1 MSGIDRL
8 PCPDC
13 AEMVMR
19 AARVCPLCG
28 HEFSEIEQQLRTQG
42 VGLLKLPARGVSS
55 PRRPGPVPREV
66 PVCRSAQCAPRVVE
80 ALGDISIPAGWG
92 AAVQPSPLHS
102 RFPGVGDGRT
112 HWRLVVRF
120 TVPNPRPR
128 RPDVDRDAHIEW
140 TGCTARPF
148 NPWTV
153 RSFAVAGTVAYAA
166 SAQAAIDLVAASIG
180 GSS

>member
-42 VGLLKLPARGVSS
+42 VGLLKL
-55 PRRPGPVPREV
+55 
-66 PVCRSAQCAPRVVE
+66 VE

>member
-1 MSGIDRL
+1 MRL
-8 PCPDC
+8 QTLSPDL
-13 AEMVMR
+13 E
-19 AARVCPLCG
+19 AAAPTVRPVTPVEL
-28 HEFSEIEQQLRTQG
+28 TPY
-42 VGLLKLPARGVSS
+42 GLI
-55 PRRPGPVPREV
+55 
-66 PVCRSAQCAPRVVE
+66 QFHQ
-80 ALGDISIPAGWG
+80 ALGDLRIPAGWG

-180 GSS
+180 GVP